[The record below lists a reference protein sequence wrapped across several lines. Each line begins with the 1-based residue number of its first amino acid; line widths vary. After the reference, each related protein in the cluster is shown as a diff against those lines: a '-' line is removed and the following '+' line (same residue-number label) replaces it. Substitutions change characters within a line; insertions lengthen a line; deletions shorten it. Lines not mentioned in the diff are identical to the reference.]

1 MTAQESSVACAEAL
15 RVQAYFDAEL
25 DASGAAAVE
34 RHLLSCAECR
44 ALLADLA
51 ELRSTLRRDCAP
63 AAPAALRAALNRAL
77 DAEETRIQRV
87 RAAAPAPWRTRSFWL
102 GAGSGIAGSALA
114 AALLFVLLSPL
125 IGGALLDELAGAH
138 LRSLTPAHLIAVES
152 SDHHTVKPWF
162 SGHADVSP
170 VVADFAA
177 DGFTLVGGRADGL
190 QRQRAAVLVYR
201 HGAHVINVFSWKL
214 GHSAL
219 TREAV
224 RNGYHM
230 VFWNDGDLQYCAVSD
245 AGWDELRKLARLIQ
259 DQELRERRG

>member
-1 MTAQESSVACAEAL
+1 MSAQENSVACAEAL

-51 ELRSTLRRDCAP
+51 ELRNTLRRDCAP
-63 AAPAALRAALNRAL
+63 AAPLPLRAALSRAL
-77 DAEETRIQRV
+77 DAEEARSRGA
-87 RAAAPAPWRTRSFWL
+87 RAPLPSPWRTRSFWL
-102 GAGSGIAGSALA
+102 GAGSGIGGALA
-114 AALLFVLLSPL
+114 AGLLFVLLAPL
-125 IGGALLDELAGAH
+125 AGTALLDDLVGAH

-162 SGHADVSP
+162 SGHTDVSP

-177 DGFTLVGGRADGL
+177 DGFTLVGGRADAL

-201 HGAHVINVFSWKL
+201 HGAHVINVFSWEAR
-214 GHSAL
+214 HAAL
-219 TREAV
+219 TREAA

-230 VFWNDGDLQYCAVSD
+230 VFWSDGDLQYCAVSD
-245 AGWDELRKLARLIQ
+245 AGWDELRQLARLIQ
-259 DQELRERRG
+259 DQALRERPG

>member
-1 MTAQESSVACAEAL
+1 VTCADTL

-25 DASGAAAVE
+25 DAAEAAAVE
-34 RHLLSCAECR
+34 RHLLGCAECR
-44 ALLADLA
+44 ALLSDLA

-63 AAPAALRAALNRAL
+63 SAPASLRSALSRAL
-77 DAEETRIQRV
+77 DAEEARIQRT
-87 RAAAPAPWRTRSFWL
+87 RPAAPWRTRSFWL

-114 AALLFVLLSPL
+114 AALVLVLVSPL
-125 IGGALLDELAGAH
+125 LGAALLDDLAGAH

-162 SGHADVSP
+162 AGHADVSP

-177 DGFTLVGGRADGL
+177 AGFTLAGGRADAL

-201 HGAHVINVFSWKL
+201 HGAHVINVFSWKA
-214 GHSAL
+214 GRSAL

-230 VFWNDGDLQYCAVSD
+230 IFWSDGDLQYCAVSD
-245 AGWDELRKLARLIQ
+245 AGWDELRRLTRLIQ
-259 DQELRERRG
+259 EQGLRERPD

>member
-1 MTAQESSVACAEAL
+1 VACAEAL

-25 DASGAAAVE
+25 DASGAADIE
-34 RHLLSCAECR
+34 RHLLECPECR

-51 ELRSTLRRDCAP
+51 ELRTTLRRDCAP
-63 AAPAALRAALNRAL
+63 AAPASLRAALSRAL
-77 DAEETRIQRV
+77 DAEEPRGR
-87 RAAAPAPWRTRSFWL
+87 RPRPPSPWRTRSFWL
-102 GAGSGIAGSALA
+102 GAGSGIAGALA
-114 AALLFVLLSPL
+114 AALLFVLLTPL
-125 IGGALLDELAGAH
+125 LGGALLDDLVGAH

-177 DGFTLVGGRADGL
+177 EGFTLVGGRADTL

-201 HGAHVINVFSWKL
+201 HGAHLINVFSWKA
-214 GHSAL
+214 GHAAL

-230 VFWNDGDLQYCAVSD
+230 VFWSDGDLQYCAVSD
-245 AGWDELRKLARLIQ
+245 AGWDELRKLAGLIQ
-259 DQELRERRG
+259 DQGLRERPG

>member
-1 MTAQESSVACAEAL
+1 MTCAEAL
-15 RVQAYFDAEL
+15 QVQAYFDAEL
-25 DASGAAAVE
+25 DANAAAGVE
-34 RHLLSCAECR
+34 RHLRSCAECR
-44 ALLADLA
+44 ALLADLG
-51 ELRSTLRRDCAP
+51 ELRTTIRRDCAP
-63 AAPAALRAALNRAL
+63 LAPEPLRAALRRTL
-77 DAEETRIQRV
+77 DAEEARSRPT
-87 RAAAPAPWRTRSFWL
+87 RAAARSPWRTRSYWL

-114 AALLFVLLSPL
+114 AAVFFVLLSPL
-125 IGGALLDELAGAH
+125 LGNALLEDLVGAH

-177 DGFTLVGGRADGL
+177 AGFTLVGGRADAL

-201 HGAHVINVFSWKL
+201 HGAHVINVFSWKA
-214 GHSAL
+214 GRSAL

-230 VFWNDGDLQYCAVSD
+230 IFWSDGDLQYCAVSD
-245 AGWDELRKLARLIQ
+245 AGWDELRQLARLIQ
-259 DQELRERRG
+259 DQGTRERPG